1 MPSLGAATSTPLTC
15 NIHRRPLLVP
25 PKVYGLARPA
35 LNTFLAVALAALGR
49 WPGWVQLRLD
59 CCRLQKGFLWASQ
72 LTTAPTGGPE
82 PMGSRLAR
90 TTRLAGAALGVQLVR
105 TRRLNKSA
113 VVALLILLAP
123 REPVAA
129 MQVPI
134 I

>member
-1 MPSLGAATSTPLTC
+1 
-15 NIHRRPLLVP
+15 
-25 PKVYGLARPA
+25 
-35 LNTFLAVALAALGR
+35 
-49 WPGWVQLRLD
+49 
-59 CCRLQKGFLWASQ
+59 
-72 LTTAPTGGPE
+72 
-82 PMGSRLAR
+82 MGSRLAR

-123 REPVAA
+123 KEPVAA